1 MGRIYQGQ
9 AHIPEGRSN
18 GGYSIWRGGG
28 TSDSPLQRSSVSNK
42 LHLDLHAGVLVPGS
56 SQMFIYYDCRL
67 FSRPVRQGGCSAV
80 DRFYVL
86 CRIASSGSG
95 YWKCAMQC
103 MTKLWPIEP
112 LTECLDYW

>member
-1 MGRIYQGQ
+1 M
-9 AHIPEGRSN
+9 
-18 GGYSIWRGGG
+18 
-28 TSDSPLQRSSVSNK
+28 SNK

-95 YWKCAMQC
+95 YWKMCNAVYDKIVANR
-103 MTKLWPIEP
+103 TAH
-112 LTECLDYW
+112 